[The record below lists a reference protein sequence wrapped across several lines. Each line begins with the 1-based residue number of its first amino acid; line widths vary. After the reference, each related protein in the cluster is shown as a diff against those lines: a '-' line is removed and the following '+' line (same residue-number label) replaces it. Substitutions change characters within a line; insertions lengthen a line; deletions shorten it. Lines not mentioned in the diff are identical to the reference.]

1 MKVNHIHK
9 VNEAICTLRNFI
21 DLSAQLLP
29 YLIELKHNNRDPEE
43 EKDLKEI
50 SNIFENYSIDNRIS
64 LLLMNTSI
72 IETIEKCYL
81 FIIKENHS
89 ETEEKKQLHAF
100 RIEHRRLKK
109 NWKFIDSN

>member
-1 MKVNHIHK
+1 MKVNNIHK

-29 YLIELKHNNRDPEE
+29 YLIELKHNARDSEE
-43 EKDLKEI
+43 EEDLIEI
-50 SNIFENYSIDNRIS
+50 NNIFENYSFDNIIS

-72 IETIEKCYL
+72 IDTIQKCYH
-81 FIIKENHS
+81 FILKENHS
-89 ETEEKKQLHAF
+89 EIEAKKELHAF